1 MEGLIAGTTAV
12 NAIFFDFGVHTFE
25 NTPVGRHGDLGIS
38 WINLSI
44 PHGFEDSS
52 RFQCRDEEADSEES
66 DFEEQACD
74 GQWVPACSQ
83 PLSLAQLF
91 GLAFFAVFDKG
102 HTCSILLVGTALHLL
117 PCDCLNLAV
126 GSSMEKTGRR
136 SGGRLLRVDEQY
148 TQELTRNYSNYRIW

>member
-1 MEGLIAGTTAV
+1 MGPSQICGCPFREPRVFEIAHIYTNIYIYIHTHIYIYIHYYMEGLIAGTTAV

-44 PHGFEDSS
+44 HHGFEDSS

-83 PLSLAQLF
+83 LSSAFQL
-91 GLAFFAVFDKG
+91 GLF
-102 HTCSILLVGTALHLL
+102 CI
-117 PCDCLNLAV
+117 
-126 GSSMEKTGRR
+126 
-136 SGGRLLRVDEQY
+136 
-148 TQELTRNYSNYRIW
+148 